1 LDDVIVVGAGPAG
14 NCAAL
19 GLASQGLSVTVID
32 GRHVIGDKLCTGIV
46 GGECTRRFPID
57 PALVYHQA
65 SAAQVM
71 APQGG
76 ALRFEATAP
85 QASVV
90 DRVEYVNSF
99 ARQAQAVGARYYLG
113 HRVVQAQ
120 VDPDGVTVVT
130 GEGCYRA
137 RCLVLA
143 AGFGSPLVRQL
154 GLGSVP
160 DYVIGAQAMV
170 STVEVNEVEVHLG
183 QQVAPGFFSWLV
195 PTRPGQAL
203 VGLMARRQAAERL
216 TGFIQSLSQ
225 QGKVAAVERAPAC
238 WGVPLRPLKRTYA
251 DRVVV
256 VGDAAGQVKPITGG
270 GIYYSLMAG
279 DLAASVVG
287 QALAEDDLSPVRLSQ
302 YQDRWQA
309 LLATELD
316 VGYWARRLYELLNDQ
331 QIGFL
336 LRSAAGGGS
345 HGLRAQLADGGVS
358 FDWHSRVLSR
368 LVGHPALS
376 GALHLLSPLLC
387 RLTPQPDE
395 VGAATRAVVGRSFP
409 DQVAH
414 GAD

>member
-1 LDDVIVVGAGPAG
+1 MDDVIVVGAGPAG
-14 NCAAL
+14 NGAAL
-19 GLASQGLSVTVID
+19 GLASRGLSVTVLD
-32 GRHVIGDKLCTGIV
+32 GRRVIGDKLCTGIV
-46 GGECTRRFPID
+46 GSECTRRFPINPD
-57 PALVYHQA
+57 LVFHQA

-71 APQGG
+71 APQGS

-99 ARQAQAVGARYYLG
+99 ARQAQVAGARYHLG
-113 HRVVQAQ
+113 YRVVQAQ
-120 VDPDGVTVVT
+120 VDAEGVTALT
-130 GEGCYRA
+130 AEGYYRA

-143 AGFGSPLVRQL
+143 AGFGSLLVRQL

-170 STVEVNEVEVHLG
+170 STDQVNEVEVHLG

-203 VGLMARRQAAERL
+203 VGLLARRHATERL
-216 TGFIQSLSQ
+216 TGFVQSLRL
-225 QGKVAAVERAPAC
+225 QGKVSGVERAPAC
-238 WGVPLRPLKRTYA
+238 WGVPLRPLKRTYG

-279 DLAASVVG
+279 ELAASVVG
-287 QALAEDDLSPVRLSQ
+287 QALAEDDLSSARLSQ

-316 VGYWARRLYELLNDQ
+316 VGYWARRLYELLNDH

-336 LRSAAGGGS
+336 LRSAAGGGANS
-345 HGLRAQLADGGVS
+345 LRAQLTDGGVS
-358 FDWHSRVLSR
+358 FDWHSRVISR
-368 LVGHPALS
+368 FIGHPALG
-376 GALHLLSPLLC
+376 GALHLLVPLLC
-387 RLTPQPDE
+387 RLAPQPDE
-395 VGAATRAVVGRSFP
+395 GNAGAAMVPSLP
-409 DQVAH
+409 DRMAH
-414 GAD
+414 SAD